1 MSEKPNSPYA
11 SFYLCLHCASE
22 CGSEESVWICA
33 GCGAATCGRYVKAHG
48 LRHFEKVR
56 QKHPV
61 CMDAR
66 ETAVFW

>member
-1 MSEKPNSPYA
+1 M
-11 SFYLCLHCASE
+11 
-22 CGSEESVWICA
+22 WICA
-33 GCGAATCGRYVKAHG
+33 GCGAANCGRYVKAHG